1 MGAET
6 VRPVTLSRIV
16 PVNGRFM
23 PVVSIVIKALNEE
36 AKIATAIESA
46 LAAMAGLDGEV
57 VLADSL
63 STDRTVEIA
72 SRYPVRIVQMTDA
85 ADRGCGAG
93 AQLGYQAS
101 RGKYIYMMDADM
113 RLRPGFIEAAMR
125 ELEGDP
131 GLAGVGGHFEHL
143 NRATLEFRRRSLS
156 ERKNTA
162 AGETDRLNMGGLY
175 RRSAVEQA
183 GYFADRNLH
192 AFEEFDLAV
201 RLAGKGWRLKRL
213 AMTAADHDDHRMPDW
228 KLMSRRW
235 SSGYASGH
243 GELLRAALGKPY
255 FTAVVR
261 GVRLIWLTALVYLW
275 IGMILAIAVS
285 GLAQRWPSAFLI
297 AAMPFVTM
305 IARRRDPRL
314 GIYSVVTWIVAAAAF
329 PFGFFRRRKDP
340 ASPIGCRMVAEA
352 NGPARVP
359 SRA

>member
-6 VRPVTLSRIV
+6 VGPVTLSRIV

-23 PVVSIVIKALNEE
+23 PVVSIIIKALNEE
-36 AKIATAIESA
+36 AKIAAAVESA

-113 RLRPGFIEAAMR
+113 RLRPGFIELAMR
-125 ELEGDP
+125 ELEADAA
-131 GLAGVGGHFEHL
+131 LAGVGGHFEHL
-143 NRATLEFRRRSLS
+143 NRETLEFRRRSLN
-156 ERKNTA
+156 ERKTA
-162 AGETDRLNMGGLY
+162 DAGETDRLNMGGLY
-175 RRSAVEQA
+175 RRSAVEQV

-192 AFEEFDLAV
+192 AFEEFELAV

-213 AMTAADHDDHRMPDW
+213 TMTAADHDDHRLPDG
-228 KLMSRRW
+228 KLMLRRW

-255 FTAVVR
+255 FAAVV
-261 GVRLIWLTALVYLW
+261 GGIRLIWLTALVYLW
-275 IGMILAIAVS
+275 VVTILAIAVS
-285 GLAQRWPSAFLI
+285 GLSYRWLPTFLV
-297 AAMPFVTM
+297 AALPFVVM
-305 IARRRDPRL
+305 IVRRRDVRL
-314 GIYSVVTWIVAAAAF
+314 GLHSVVTWIVAAAAF
-329 PFGFFRRRKDP
+329 PFGFLRRRKDP
-340 ASPIGCRMVAEA
+340 ASPIGCRIVAEA
-352 NGPARVP
+352 NGPARIP